1 MFIENHYFIHVKKNL
16 LILVVGLLCQTAFAQ
31 STSSG
36 PHLMLRPFVE
46 NGIDF
51 IRNEGLK
58 LNYETQSKYF
68 WGFGFQI
75 GHPEISSL
83 IPFAQASFSN
93 YKMQDS
99 ISLGV
104 TSDSALRTNQ
114 YLFGVIIPLKK
125 TKNLLYRARIGY
137 SYARI
142 RESFYDIDRASHG
155 FQIGMG
161 IERRVFKHSRV
172 FCELSYNYQKLVL
185 SYYRDFDMIKLS
197 FGFVL

>member
-1 MFIENHYFIHVKKNL
+1 MKK
-16 LILVVGLLCQTAFAQ
+16 ITLVFVIVLLCQTAFAQ
-31 STSSG
+31 STSSV
-36 PHLMLRPFVE
+36 PHLLLRPFFE

-51 IRNEGLK
+51 MRNESLK

-75 GHPEISSL
+75 GHPEISLL
-83 IPFAQASFSN
+83 IPFAQASFSH
-93 YKMQDS
+93 YKIQDS
-99 ISLGV
+99 ISPGV
-104 TSDSALRTNQ
+104 SSDSALRTNQ
-114 YLFGVIIPLKK
+114 YLFGIIIPLKK
-125 TKNLLYRARIGY
+125 TNNLYYRARIGY

-142 RESFYDIDRASHG
+142 RESFYDIDKASHG
-155 FQIGMG
+155 LLIGVG
-161 IERRVFKHSRV
+161 IERKVFKYSRV